1 MSSAA
6 CVVLRAKRLTQFS
19 GYLYVED
26 LHDSFLWF
34 CHVCIFKYRR
44 YFYISGRQYCVMRTG
59 SFKSLNIEK
68 RRKYIKYV
76 IRNIIIISGYMTR
89 LIYKQI

>member
-34 CHVCIFKYRR
+34 CHVCIFKYWR
-44 YFYISGRQYCVMRTG
+44 YFYISGKQYYVMRTG
-59 SFKSLNIEK
+59 SLKSLKIEQM
-68 RRKYIKYV
+68 REYIKYV
-76 IRNIIIISGYMTR
+76 IRNIIIISGYITR
-89 LIYKQI
+89 LIYKRI